1 MSSAA
6 TVIPFEKQSE
16 KLTGRACGAACLS
29 MVYRSLG
36 KPVEQTA
43 IWPAISKENRFG
55 RISSTTYLMTQ
66 DAINRGFRA
75 VAIQARNPLDALRL
89 CSARGI
95 RAILNH
101 RAQADSSAGHYTVL
115 VDIDSKD
122 VILHDP
128 LFGAARRLPH
138 AQLLDLW
145 MPQIANSEIVGGVLI
160 AVGMPAEAETPA
172 CEFCHTPMLRSID
185 CPRCGKPTCLEPG
198 AVLAC
203 MRDGCIARMWN
214 WVCCPAC
221 DCVFSMKDG
230 QAAGASA
237 AAPRPAAAGANAPAV
252 PSVDL
257 AKLFGE
263 IDKFT
268 SQIRSMPGTA
278 DNPDIKKRLDFIEA
292 TKVDIK
298 AAHAADLARRTAVV
312 GQLAAFEE
320 NNKKQNEEQLKK
332 AEDRKAPGPPL
343 DGDAIGNAM
352 LKNLGFTK

>member
-6 TVIPFEKQSE
+6 VVIPFEKQSE

-29 MVYRSLG
+29 MVYRSFG

-55 RISSTTYLMTQ
+55 KISSTTYLMAQ
-66 DAINRGFRA
+66 DAINRGFSA

-89 CSARGI
+89 CSAKGI
-95 RAILNH
+95 RVILNH

-122 VILHDP
+122 VVLHDP

-138 AQLLDLW
+138 AELLELW
-145 MPQIANSEIVGGVLI
+145 SPQIANSEIVGGVLI
-160 AVGMPAEAETPA
+160 AVGMPAETETPA

-185 CPRCGKPTCLEPG
+185 CPRCGKPTSLEPG
-198 AVLAC
+198 AALAC

-214 WVCCPAC
+214 WICCPAC

-237 AAPRPAAAGANAPAV
+237 SAPKSPAAKSSAV

-257 AKLFGE
+257 AKLFSE
-263 IDKFT
+263 LDKFT
-268 SQIRSMPGTA
+268 GEIRSMPGA
-278 DNPDIKKRLDFIEA
+278 VNNPDIKKRLDFIEA
-292 TKVDIK
+292 SKGDIK
-298 AAHAADLARRTAVV
+298 IAHAADLARREAAM
-312 GQLAAFEE
+312 GQLGAFEE
-320 NNKKQNEEQLKK
+320 KSKKQKEEQLKK
-332 AEDRKAPGPPL
+332 VEERNTPGPPL

-352 LKNLGFTK
+352 LKNLGFK

>member
-6 TVIPFEKQSE
+6 VVIPFEKQSE

-29 MVYRSLG
+29 MVYRSFG
-36 KPVEQTA
+36 KTVEQTA

-55 RISSTTYLMTQ
+55 KISSTTYLMAQ
-66 DAINRGFRA
+66 DAINRGFSA
-75 VAIQARNPLDALRL
+75 VAIQARNPIDALRL
-89 CSARGI
+89 CSAKGI

-101 RAQADSSAGHYTVL
+101 RAQADSAAGHYTVL

-138 AQLLDLW
+138 AELLELW
-145 MPQIANSEIVGGVLI
+145 SPQIANSEIVGGVLI
-160 AVGMPAEAETPA
+160 AVGMPAEAATPP

-185 CPRCGKPTCLEPG
+185 CPRCGKPTSLEPG

-214 WVCCPAC
+214 WICCPAC
-221 DCVFSMKDG
+221 DCVFSLKDG
-230 QAAGASA
+230 QAAGASTA
-237 AAPRPAAAGANAPAV
+237 AAKSAGPKSPEI

-257 AKLFGE
+257 AKLFSE
-263 IDKFT
+263 VDKFT
-268 SQIRSMPGTA
+268 GHIRSMRGA
-278 DNPDIKKRLDFIEA
+278 EQNPDIKKRLDFIES
-292 TKVDIK
+292 TKGDIK
-298 AAHAADLARRTAVV
+298 VAHAADLARREAAM
-312 GQLAAFEE
+312 GQLAAFKEKSE
-320 NNKKQNEEQLKK
+320 KDEEEQLKK
-332 AEDRKAPGPPL
+332 AEARKTPGPPL

-352 LKNLGFTK
+352 LKNLGFK

>member
-6 TVIPFEKQSE
+6 TAIPFEKQSE

-43 IWPAISKENRFG
+43 I
-55 RISSTTYLMTQ
+55 SSTTYLMTQ
-66 DAINRGFRA
+66 DALNRGFSA

-89 CSARGI
+89 CSAKGI

-138 AQLLDLW
+138 AQLLELW

-172 CEFCHTPMLRSID
+172 CEFCHTPMRRSID

-198 AVLAC
+198 AALAC

-221 DCVFSMKDG
+221 DCVFSLKDG

-237 AAPRPAAAGANAPAV
+237 AAPKPAAAGANSPAV
-252 PSVDL
+252 PAVDL

-263 IDKFT
+263 LDKFT
-268 SQIRSMPGTA
+268 SQIRSMPGTV

-292 TKVDIK
+292 TKEDIK
-298 AAHAADLARRTAVV
+298 AAHAKDLAHRTAVL
-312 GQLAAFEE
+312 GQITAFEE
-320 NNKKQNEEQLKK
+320 NNKKQKEEQLKK
-332 AEDRKAPGPPL
+332 AEERKAPRPPL
-343 DGDAIGNAM
+343 DGDALGDAM
-352 LKNLGFTK
+352 LRNLGFK